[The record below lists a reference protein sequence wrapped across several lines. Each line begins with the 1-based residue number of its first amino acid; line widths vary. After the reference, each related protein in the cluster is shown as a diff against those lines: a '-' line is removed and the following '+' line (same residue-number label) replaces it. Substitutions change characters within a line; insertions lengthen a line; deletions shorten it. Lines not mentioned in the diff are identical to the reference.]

1 MHIVQGL
8 MYVVLY
14 VGIRYL
20 VNTFVGGVVLQVFS
34 MGFFLL
40 TLLFSNRHYV

>member
-20 VNTFVGGVVLQVFS
+20 VNTFVGGGGSAGLLYGLLSPRLAVF
-34 MGFFLL
+34 
-40 TLLFSNRHYV
+40 